1 MFVIIGYVIVIG
13 VIIGGFIM
21 AGGHVGILYQPI
33 EMLIIFGAAG
43 GAFLAGN
50 SMKTIGAVAGA
61 LGAAMKGSKYNKELY
76 LELMALLYAIFV
88 KVRKSGL
95 LAIEEDVDNPHNS
108 ALFQA
113 APKIL
118 ADHHAVD
125 FITDYL
131 RLMSGG
137 NLDVNQLDNLM
148 ESDIDTH
155 HHELEIPIHALRG
168 LGDGMPAFGIVAAV
182 MGVVHTM
189 QSVGIPPAELGKLIA
204 AALVGTFLGILIA
217 YGFVSPLVSLLESQ
231 AGESTKFY
239 QAIRM
244 GLVAYLNDCAPPV
257 AVEFSRKVLY
267 STERPSF
274 KDLEAHLKGSKG

>member
-1 MFVIIGYVIVIG
+1 MFVIIGYVVVLG
-13 VIIGGFIM
+13 AVVGGFIM
-21 AGGHVGILYQPI
+21 AGGHVGILIQPV
-33 EMLIIFGAAG
+33 ELLIIIGAAM
-43 GAFLAGN
+43 GAFLAAN
-50 SMKTIGAVAGA
+50 SPRALASVGGA
-61 LGAAMKGSKYNKELY
+61 LGSALKGSKYNKELY
-76 LELMALLYAIFV
+76 MELMSLLYSVFV

-113 APKIL
+113 APNIL

-131 RLMSGG
+131 RLMAGG
-137 NLDVNQLDNLM
+137 SMDSNQIDNLM
-148 ESDIDTH
+148 EVDIETH
-155 HHELEIPIHALRG
+155 HHELEVPIHSLQA

-204 AALVGTFLGILIA
+204 AALVGTFLGILMA
-217 YGFVSPLVSLLESQ
+217 YGFIAPLVSLLESQ
-231 AGESTKFY
+231 AQESTKFY
-239 QAIRM
+239 QAIRV
-244 GLVAYLNDCAPPV
+244 GLIAYLNDCAPPI

-267 STERPSF
+267 SADRPSF
-274 KDLEAHLKGSKG
+274 KELEDKLKGGKG